1 MRRQSQGW
9 QMRLQPRTAEGRRPP
24 GEAGTEAWL
33 PREHGPAHTLMSEAR
48 PPDTAGQSLWVV
60 SSPPSEWCYIMP
72 LYNDTKAS
80 AH

>member
-48 PPDTAGQSLWVV
+48 TRHCRTITLGCFKPT
-60 SSPPSEWCYIMP
+60 
-72 LYNDTKAS
+72 
-80 AH
+80 

>member
-24 GEAGTEAWL
+24 GEAGMEAWL

-48 PPDTAGQSLWVV
+48 
-60 SSPPSEWCYIMP
+60 SPT
-72 LYNDTKAS
+72 LQDNHFGLFQ
-80 AH
+80 AHLANGAT